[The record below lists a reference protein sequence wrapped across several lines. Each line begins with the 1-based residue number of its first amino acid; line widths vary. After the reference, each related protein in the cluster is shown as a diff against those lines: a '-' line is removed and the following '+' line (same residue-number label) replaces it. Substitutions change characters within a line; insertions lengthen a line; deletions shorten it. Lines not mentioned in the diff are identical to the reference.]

1 MKICP
6 QCQNPCADT
15 DTMCPRCGAVLPLSG
30 APSAGSSG
38 TGPQQPADQEG
49 TERSGRKESQAA
61 NGIPVPVCR
70 RTAGG
75 EDGTGPKKAAPK
87 SILDRIRENIP
98 NTENWQEMYFS
109 FEGRV
114 SRSQFFFRWILVN
127 ILAAVLIPLLAGMM
141 PVYLVFFA
149 TSLIMQV
156 SLATRRFHDIGRN
169 GIWVISMIVP
179 GINVLAVV
187 YLLFAR
193 GQKGANEY
201 GPEPL

>member
-1 MKICP
+1 
-6 QCQNPCADT
+6 
-15 DTMCPRCGAVLPLSG
+15 MCPRCGAVLPLSG

-49 TERSGRKESQAA
+49 TERSGREESQAG